1 MIDQNP
7 AFRKPPTLGHPA
19 PWYRDLGDSARM
31 AIEVALTALLML
43 AYFLIRGGRPDNVD
57 ESVRRSLHLVRFEQ
71 QVGMFQE
78 VRWQETFIQ
87 NHLLMSLANQIY
99 AWGHYP
105 VMLAL
110 AVWLI
115 FTNPLRFRFAR
126 NVVFMSAIL
135 GIATY
140 YLLPTAPP
148 RLMAINGYDFGF
160 VDTVHGA
167 ASEVSYFQPSAF
179 VNDYA
184 ALPSFHF
191 GWIALSS
198 AILWANTRRRSL
210 RVVAVAMSGIMWWAV
225 TVTGNHYF
233 FDMIFGGTVVAVSWI
248 VVGALAQA
256 PLPAWFARFIGE
268 PASRWRAGERRSSQE
283 H

>member
-1 MIDQNP
+1 MISQSP
-7 AFRKPPTLGHPA
+7 ALSDHPIVRHEV
-19 PWYRDLGDSARM
+19 PWYRDLGGSARM
-31 AIEVALTALLML
+31 AIEVALTALVML

-87 NHLLMSLANQIY
+87 NDVLMSLANQIY

-110 AVWLI
+110 AIWLI
-115 FTNPLRFRFAR
+115 FTNPRRFRFAR
-126 NVVFMSAIL
+126 NVVIVSALL

-167 ASEVSYFQPSAF
+167 ASEVDYFQPGAF

-198 AILWANTRRRSL
+198 AVLWANTRRRSVK
-210 RVVAVAMSGIMWWAV
+210 VVAVAMSGIMWWAV

-248 VVGALAQA
+248 VVGAVAQA
-256 PLPAWFARFIGE
+256 PLPRWVASLIGE
-268 PASRWRAGERRSSQE
+268 PASLWRPAERGGS
-283 H
+283 